1 MSFERTKWVWM
12 NGRHVRWGAATLHV
26 SAHAL
31 HYGSGVFEGLRCY
44 ETSEGPAL
52 FRLDAHL
59 ERLYA
64 SAAVYGLGVPYER
77 EQLASAV
84 CETIRRNGFDNC
96 YVRLICYFGSGS
108 LGLDTRSC
116 PAEFA
121 AIAWPWGAYL
131 GAEKFGTGVRVTV
144 SSWRKFSSSM
154 MPTTAKACGQY
165 LNSML
170 ATREALG
177 RGCDE
182 ALLLDAEGRV
192 AEGPGE
198 NLFVVRGSTV
208 VTNDER
214 SSILLGVTRDSV
226 LRIAQDLGYRTE
238 VGVISVE
245 DLRSC
250 DEAFFTGTAVEVMP
264 IAEVDGRPV
273 GRGGRGP
280 VTGAIQRAFFA
291 AIKGE
296 SPRYKHWLHPVSR

>member
-1 MSFERTKWVWM
+1 MSFERTRWVWM
-12 NGRHVRWGAATLHV
+12 NGRHVRWGAATVHV

-31 HYGSGVFEGLRCY
+31 HYGSGVFEGVRCY
-44 ETSEGPAL
+44 ATAKGPTL

-64 SAAVYGLGVPYER
+64 SAAVYGLAAPFGR
-77 EQLASAV
+77 EELSRAV
-84 CETIRRNGFDNC
+84 CETIQRNEFDAC
-96 YVRLICYFGSGS
+96 YVRLICYFGSGG
-108 LGLDTRSC
+108 LGLDTSRC
-116 PAEFA
+116 PAELA
-121 AIAWPWGAYL
+121 VIAWPWGAYL
-131 GAEKFGTGVRVTV
+131 GAEKLATGVKVTI
-144 SSWRKFSSSM
+144 SSWTKFSPAM

-170 ATREALG
+170 ATREALAH
-177 RGCDE
+177 GCDE
-182 ALLLDAEGRV
+182 ALLLDVGGRV

-198 NLFVVRGSTV
+198 NLFIVRDGTV

-238 VGVISVE
+238 VGFISPA

-273 GRGGRGP
+273 GRGRPGP
-280 VTGAIQRAFFA
+280 VTDGIQRAFFS

-296 SPRYKHWLHPVSR
+296 DARYRHWLHPVS